1 MSKLS
6 CLLALTLAVT
16 LVPGGRAEE
25 PKKEDAP
32 AKPTFKA
39 PKGWDALDAGQFATA
54 RFRVGEGETAVT
66 ITLTALSGDG
76 GGLTANVNRW
86 RAQVGLKELDEKE
99 ALKALQPIEVDG
111 IGGHALDATGPDVV
125 GKVTPR
131 VVAVAV
137 RRGEQTWFV
146 RMGGPA
152 AGVAAQRAAFDG
164 FVASVRFPK

>member
-1 MSKLS
+1 MQSKSIPPSYGVPPSTKHTPMSKLS

-99 ALKALQPIEVDG
+99 VLKVLQPIEVDG
-111 IGGHALDATGPDVV
+111 IGGHALDATGTLPPLPE
-125 GKVTPR
+125 KVTSK
-131 VVAVAV
+131 
-137 RRGEQTWFV
+137 G
-146 RMGGPA
+146 
-152 AGVAAQRAAFDG
+152 
-164 FVASVRFPK
+164 